1 MNVTRIARPGLL
13 SLYAIDYRFYTTEM
27 DWLLIILTVA
37 GLSVFEIV
45 SSIDNAIINAD
56 VLATMGQKARK
67 LFLFWGLIFAVFVVR
82 GLLPWLIVW
91 ATTPSLGPAG
101 ALLATFSSDPAVTSA
116 IEDSA
121 PILLIFGGTFLVFLF
136 FHWLFVEEKI
146 CGLRSEA
153 FFSRQAVWF
162 YAAVSIL
169 LAGIVW
175 FALQI
180 DVMMGFAAVLGSTAF
195 FIVHGFRQNAE
206 VQEARLR
213 QSGMSDLSKIAYL
226 EVLDATFSIDG
237 VIGAFAF
244 TLSVPLILIGNGIG
258 AVVVR
263 ELTVRGVDRIRSYCF
278 LKNGAMYSIL
288 VLGTIMLADSFGF
301 HIPAWLSPVATFAIV
316 GYFLYR
322 SIQYNKGAAGV
333 A

>member
-1 MNVTRIARPGLL
+1 
-13 SLYAIDYRFYTTEM
+13 M

-37 GLSVFEIV
+37 GLIVFETV

-56 VLATMGQKARK
+56 VLATMSERARRW
-67 LFLFWGLIFAVFVVR
+67 FLLWGLIAAVFVIR
-82 GLLPWLIVW
+82 GLLPWVIVW
-91 ATTPSLGPAG
+91 ATNPSLGPMG
-101 ALLATFSSDPAVTSA
+101 ALLATFSSDPDVVAA
-116 IEDSA
+116 IEESS
-121 PILLIFGGTFLVFLF
+121 PILLIFGGMFLVLLF
-136 FHWLFVEEKI
+136 FHWLFAEEKN
-146 CGLRSEA
+146 CCLRTEA

-162 YAAVSIL
+162 YAVASIL
-169 LAGIVW
+169 LAAVVW

-180 DVMMGFAAVLGSTAF
+180 NTMMGFAAVLGSTIF

-206 VQEARLR
+206 VQEARLKG
-213 QSGMSDLSKIAYL
+213 SGMSDVSKLAYL

-258 AVVVR
+258 AFVVR
-263 ELTVRGVDRIRSYCF
+263 ELTIRGIDRIRSFCY

-301 HIPAWLSPVATFAIV
+301 HIPTWLSPIATFAIV
-316 GYFLYR
+316 GFFLLR
-322 SIQYNKGAAGV
+322 SVQEQKGGSAGAA
-333 A
+333 